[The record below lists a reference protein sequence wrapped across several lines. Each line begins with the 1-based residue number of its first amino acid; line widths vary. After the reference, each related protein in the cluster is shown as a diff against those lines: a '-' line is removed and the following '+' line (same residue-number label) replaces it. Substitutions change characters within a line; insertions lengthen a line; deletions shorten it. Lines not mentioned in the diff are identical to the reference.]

1 MQEISS
7 QVSTVAINQNH
18 LSAELLN
25 ILPFPLFLVDHKNR
39 FVWLNPAAESF
50 FKSSTA
56 YLAGHDVTDLI
67 PSDSPF
73 FALLGRVRQAGC
85 SVVEREIGLISPKL
99 GVSKGTIQM
108 VPVPA
113 RSETNNSAQ
122 VLVSIQE
129 QSMAER
135 LSTQNQFKGA
145 ALSMAKMT
153 ALLAHEIKN
162 PLAGIKGAAQLL
174 ELDLPTEHREL
185 SGMIVDETDRITSLL
200 SRIETLSADAPLK
213 FTDVNIHEVLDH
225 CIRITKASFGR
236 HLQIERRYDPS
247 LPNVRADRELLVQ
260 CFLNLFK
267 NAAEAT
273 NVGDK
278 LVLGTSYSMTRYISS
293 LSDGKRVHL
302 PLQIEIEDS
311 GKGIPEELSE
321 HIFEPFISTKSGGSG
336 LGLAMVAS
344 VIADHGGIITHQRGH
359 QGTCFIIN
367 LPFLNVTDADGAYQG
382 HSRATEV
389 TSLPG
394 EVNC

>member
-1 MQEISS
+1 MSS
-7 QVSTVAINQNH
+7 ETLGGAFKQDQI
-18 LSAELLN
+18 SAELLN
-25 ILPFPLFLVDHKNR
+25 VLPFPLLLIDQKNR

-56 YLAGHDVTDLI
+56 FLAGHAVAELI

-73 FALLGRVRQAGC
+73 FALLERVRQAGR

-99 GVSKGTIQM
+99 GVRKGTIQM

-113 RSETNNSAQ
+113 HSKINDSAQ
-122 VLVSIQE
+122 VLVSIEE
-129 QSMAER
+129 QSMAEQ

-145 ALSMAKMT
+145 ALSMSKMT

-174 ELDLPTEHREL
+174 ELDLPAEYREL
-185 SGMIVDETDRITSLL
+185 SSMIVDEADRITSLL
-200 SRIETLSADAPLK
+200 SRIETLSTDAPLK
-213 FTDVNIHEVLDH
+213 FADVNIHQVLDH

-236 HLQIERRYDPS
+236 HLQIVRRYDPS
-247 LPNVRADRELLVQ
+247 LPDVRADRELLVQ

-273 NVGDK
+273 MVGDE

-302 PLQIEIEDS
+302 PLQIEIEDT
-311 GKGIPEELSE
+311 GTGIPEELSE
-321 HIFEPFISTKSGGSG
+321 HIFEPFVSTKSGGSG

-344 VIADHGGIITHQRGH
+344 VIADHGGTITQQRRH
-359 QGTCFIIN
+359 QGTCFSIN
-367 LPFLNVTDADGAYQG
+367 LPFLNLTDPNRVPQNFPRKTDG
-382 HSRATEV
+382 S
-389 TSLPG
+389 SFG
-394 EVNC
+394 EVS

>member
-7 QVSTVAINQNH
+7 QVSAGAVNQH
-18 LSAELLN
+18 HISAELLN
-25 ILPFPLFLVDHKNR
+25 MLPFPLLLIDHENR
-39 FVWLNPAAESF
+39 FVWLNPAAENF

-56 YLAGHDVTDLI
+56 YLAGHAVTELI

-73 FALLGRVRQAGC
+73 FALLDRVRQADR

-99 GVSKGTIQM
+99 GVRKGTIQM

-113 RSETNNSAQ
+113 RSKIDNYPQ

-129 QSMAER
+129 QSMAEQ

-174 ELDLPTEHREL
+174 ELDLPAEYREL
-185 SGMIVDETDRITSLL
+185 IGMIVDETDRITSLL
-200 SRIETLSADAPLK
+200 SRIETMSADTPLK

-236 HLQIERRYDPS
+236 HLQIVRRYDPS
-247 LPNVRADRELLVQ
+247 LPDVRADRELLVQ

-273 NVGDK
+273 NDGDE
-278 LVLGTSYSMTRYISS
+278 LVLVTSYSMTGYISS

-302 PLQIEIEDS
+302 PLQIEIEDT
-311 GKGIPEELSE
+311 GIGIPEELSE
-321 HIFEPFISTKSGGSG
+321 HVFEPFISTKSGGSG

-344 VIADHGGIITHQRGH
+344 VIADHGGTITHKRRH
-359 QGTCFIIN
+359 QGTCFSIN
-367 LPFLNVTDADGAYQG
+367 LPFLNVTEPDRALQSS
-382 HSRATEV
+382 SRATGV
-389 TSLPG
+389 SSSFG
-394 EVNC
+394 

>member
-1 MQEISS
+1 MSANF
-7 QVSTVAINQNH
+7 STGKVNQNEI
-18 LSAELLN
+18 SAELLDM
-25 ILPFPLFLVDHKNR
+25 LPFPLLLVDHDNR

-56 YLAGHDVTDLI
+56 YLAGHEITELV
-67 PSDSPF
+67 PADSPF
-73 FALLGRVRQAGC
+73 FALLERVRQAGRP
-85 SVVEREIGLISPKL
+85 VVEKELGLISPKL
-99 GVSKGTIQM
+99 GVRTGTIQM
-108 VPVPA
+108 VPVPSVNDMNEPA
-113 RSETNNSAQ
+113 H

-129 QSMAER
+129 QSMAEQ

-174 ELDLPTEHREL
+174 ELDLPPEHREL

-200 SRIETLSADAPLK
+200 SRIETLSTDAPLK
-213 FTDVNIHEVLDH
+213 FEKVNIHEILDH
-225 CIRITKASFGR
+225 CMRITKASFGR
-236 HLQIERRYDPS
+236 HLHIIRRYDPS
-247 LPNVRADRELLVQ
+247 LPEVRADRELLVQ

-273 NVGDK
+273 KAGDE
-278 LVLGTSYSMTRYISS
+278 LTLGTSYSMTRYISS

-302 PLQIEIEDS
+302 PLQIEVQDT
-311 GKGIPEELSE
+311 GAGIPDELKG

-344 VIADHGGIITHQRGH
+344 VIADHGGTITHLHRR
-359 QGTCFIIN
+359 QGTCFCIN
-367 LPFLNVTDADGAYQG
+367 LPFLNEADFNQKRKNRFSMAQEI
-382 HSRATEV
+382 SA
-389 TSLPG
+389 LG
-394 EVNC
+394 EAD

>member
-1 MQEISS
+1 MQEMSS
-7 QVSTVAINQNH
+7 EMVGGAVNEDQI
-18 LSAELLN
+18 SAELLN
-25 ILPFPLFLVDHKNR
+25 VLPFPLLLIDQKNC

-56 YLAGHDVTDLI
+56 FLAGHAVAELI
-67 PSDSPF
+67 PPDSSF
-73 FALLGRVRQAGC
+73 FALLERVRQAGR
-85 SVVEREIGLISPKL
+85 SVVERELGLISPKL
-99 GVSKGTIQM
+99 GARKGTIQM

-113 RSETNNSAQ
+113 RSKMDNSAQ

-129 QSMAER
+129 QSMAEQ

-145 ALSMAKMT
+145 ALSMSKMT

-174 ELDLPTEHREL
+174 ELDLPAEYREL
-185 SGMIVDETDRITSLL
+185 SGMIVDEADRITSLL
-200 SRIETLSADAPLK
+200 SRIENLSTDAPLK
-213 FTDVNIHEVLDH
+213 FADVNIHEVLDH

-236 HLQIERRYDPS
+236 HLRIVRRYDPS

-273 NVGDK
+273 IVGDE

-302 PLQIEIEDS
+302 PLQIEIEDT
-311 GKGIPEELSE
+311 GTGIPEELCE

-344 VIADHGGIITHQRGH
+344 VIADHGGTITHQRRD
-359 QGTCFIIN
+359 QGTCFSIN
-367 LPFLNVTDADGAYQG
+367 LPFLNVTDFDRCPQ
-382 HSRATEV
+382 SRLRETDSS
-389 TSLPG
+389 SLG
-394 EVNC
+394 EVS

>member
-1 MQEISS
+1 MLEMSSEMLGGSVNQDQIS
-7 QVSTVAINQNH
+7 T
-18 LSAELLN
+18 EMLN
-25 ILPFPLFLVDHKNR
+25 VLPFPLLLIDQKDR

-56 YLAGHDVTDLI
+56 FLAGHAVAELI

-73 FALLGRVRQAGC
+73 FALLERVRQAGR
-85 SVVEREIGLISPKL
+85 SVIERELGLISPKL
-99 GVSKGTIQM
+99 GVRKGTFQM

-113 RSETNNSAQ
+113 RNKINNSAQ

-129 QSMAER
+129 QSMAEQ

-145 ALSMAKMT
+145 ALSMSKMT

-174 ELDLPTEHREL
+174 ELDLPAEYREL
-185 SGMIVDETDRITSLL
+185 SGMIVDEADRITSLL
-200 SRIETLSADAPLK
+200 SRIETLSTDAPLK
-213 FTDVNIHEVLDH
+213 FADVNIHEVLDH
-225 CIRITKASFGR
+225 CIKITKASFGR
-236 HLQIERRYDPS
+236 HLQIVRRYDPS
-247 LPNVRADRELLVQ
+247 LPDVRADRELLVQ

-273 NVGDK
+273 KVGDE

-293 LSDGKRVHL
+293 LPDGKRVHL
-302 PLQIEIEDS
+302 PLQIEIEDT
-311 GKGIPEELSE
+311 GTGIPEELSE

-344 VIADHGGIITHQRGH
+344 VIADHGGTITHQRR
-359 QGTCFIIN
+359 QQVTCFSIN
-367 LPFLNVTDADGAYQG
+367 LPFLNVKDSDRVSQSCSSETD
-382 HSRATEV
+382 SS
-389 TSLPG
+389 SLG
-394 EVNC
+394 EVS

>member
-1 MQEISS
+1 MNSLASIGSLGQEHMPS
-7 QVSTVAINQNH
+7 
-18 LSAELLN
+18 ELLN
-25 ILPFPLFLVDHKNR
+25 ILPFPVLLVDQENR
-39 FVWLNPAAESF
+39 FLWLNPAAESF

-56 YLAGHDVTDLI
+56 YLAGHAVVEFI
-67 PSDSPF
+67 PCDSPF
-73 FALLGRVRQAGC
+73 FALLERVRRAGRP
-85 SVVEREIGLISPKL
+85 VVEGELGLVSPKL
-99 GVSKGTIQM
+99 GVRTGTIQM
-108 VPVPA
+108 VPIPA
-113 RSETNNSAQ
+113 GSKENNIGL

-129 QSMAER
+129 QSMAEQ

-174 ELDLPTEHREL
+174 ELDLPEEHREL

-213 FTDVNIHEVLDH
+213 FQNVNIHEVLDH
-225 CIRITKASFGR
+225 CMRITKASFGR
-236 HLQIERRYDPS
+236 HLQIVRRYDPS
-247 LPNVRADRELLVQ
+247 LPDFRADRELLVQ
-260 CFLNLFK
+260 CFFNLFK

-273 NVGDK
+273 KAGDE
-278 LVLGTSYSMTRYISS
+278 LVLGTSYSFTRYVSN

-302 PLQIEIEDS
+302 PLQIEIEDT
-311 GKGIPEELSE
+311 GTGISEDLSN

-344 VIADHGGIITHQRGH
+344 VIADHGGTIAHQRRD

-367 LPFLNVTDADGAYQG
+367 LPFLNVADPDSAMQ
-382 HSRATEV
+382 SRSRFMEATP
-389 TSLPG
+389 SFG
-394 EVNC
+394 EIS

>member
-1 MQEISS
+1 MSANALTGMVNQDEI
-7 QVSTVAINQNH
+7 
-18 LSAELLN
+18 SAELLN
-25 ILPFPLFLVDHKNR
+25 VLPFPLLLVDQENR

-56 YLAGHDVTDLI
+56 YLAGHAVAELV
-67 PSDSPF
+67 PADSPF
-73 FALLGRVRQAGC
+73 FALLDRVRQAGRP
-85 SVVEREIGLISPKL
+85 VVEKELGLFSPKL
-99 GVSKGTIQM
+99 GVRTGTIQM

-113 RSETNNSAQ
+113 ADEMSEYAY

-129 QSMAER
+129 QSMAEQ

-162 PLAGIKGAAQLL
+162 PLAGIKGAAQLP
-174 ELDLPTEHREL
+174 ELDLPPEYREL

-200 SRIETLSADAPLK
+200 SRIETLSTDAPLK
-213 FTDVNIHEVLDH
+213 FEHVNIHEVLDH
-225 CIRITKASFGR
+225 CMRITKASFGR
-236 HLQIERRYDPS
+236 HLKIIRQYDPS
-247 LPNVRADRELLVQ
+247 LPDVKGDRELLVQ

-273 NVGDK
+273 KLGDE
-278 LVLGTSYSMTRYISS
+278 LNLRTAYSMTRYISS

-302 PLQIEIEDS
+302 PLQIEIEDT
-311 GKGIPEELSE
+311 GAGIPDELSD

-344 VIADHGGIITHQRGH
+344 VIADHGGTITHLRRRKE
-359 QGTCFIIN
+359 TCFSIN
-367 LPFLNVTDADGAYQG
+367 LPLLNAAASGLSQQSGFSMTQEA
-382 HSRATEV
+382 S
-389 TSLPG
+389 SFG
-394 EVNC
+394 EVD

>member
-1 MQEISS
+1 MKEISS
-7 QVSTVAINQNH
+7 EVSTGAFNQDQI
-18 LSAELLN
+18 SAELLN
-25 ILPFPLFLVDHKNR
+25 LLPFPLFLIDQENR
-39 FVWLNPAAESF
+39 FVWLNPAAENF

-56 YLAGHDVTDLI
+56 YLAGHAVVEFI

-73 FALLGRVRQAGC
+73 FNLLGRVRQAGR
-85 SVVEREIGLISPKL
+85 SVVEREFGLISPKL
-99 GVSKGTIQM
+99 GVRKGTIQM

-113 RSETNNSAQ
+113 RSEINYPDQ

-129 QSMAER
+129 QSLAEQ

-174 ELDLPTEHREL
+174 ELDLPAEYREL

-200 SRIETLSADAPLK
+200 SRIENLSADAPLK
-213 FTDVNIHEVLDH
+213 FSDVNIHEVLDH

-236 HLQIERRYDPS
+236 HLQIVRRYDPS
-247 LPNVRADRELLVQ
+247 LPDVRGDRELLVQ
-260 CFLNLFK
+260 CFLNLLK

-273 NVGDK
+273 KIGDE
-278 LVLGTSYSMTRYISS
+278 LVLRTCYSMTRYISS
-293 LSDGKRVHL
+293 LSDGKRMHL
-302 PLQIEIEDS
+302 PLQIEIEDT
-311 GKGIPEELSE
+311 GKGIPEELLE

-344 VIADHGGIITHQRGH
+344 VIADHGGTITHQCRH
-359 QGTCFIIN
+359 RGTCFSIN
-367 LPFLNVTDADGAYQG
+367 LPFLKVTDSDTVLQIR
-382 HSRATEV
+382 SPLTEV
-389 TSLPG
+389 TSSFG
-394 EVNC
+394 KIS

>member
-7 QVSTVAINQNH
+7 QVSPGAVNQH
-18 LSAELLN
+18 HISAELLN
-25 ILPFPLFLVDHKNR
+25 MLPFPLFLIDHEDR
-39 FVWLNPAAESF
+39 FVWLNPAAENF

-56 YLAGHDVTDLI
+56 YLAGHVVNELI

-73 FALLGRVRQAGC
+73 FALLDRVRQADR
-85 SVVEREIGLISPKL
+85 SVVEREIRLISPKL
-99 GVSKGTIQM
+99 GVRKGTIQM

-113 RSETNNSAQ
+113 RSKIDNSAQ

-129 QSMAER
+129 QSMAEQ

-174 ELDLPTEHREL
+174 ELDLPAEYREL

-200 SRIETLSADAPLK
+200 SRIETMSADTPLK
-213 FTDVNIHEVLDH
+213 FTDVNIHEILDH

-236 HLQIERRYDPS
+236 HLQIVRRYDPS

-273 NVGDK
+273 NDGDE

-302 PLQIEIEDS
+302 PLQIEIEDT
-311 GKGIPEELSE
+311 GIGIPEELSE
-321 HIFEPFISTKSGGSG
+321 HVFEPFISTKSGGSG

-344 VIADHGGIITHQRGH
+344 VIADHGGTITYQRRH
-359 QGTCFIIN
+359 QGTCFSIN
-367 LPFLNVTDADGAYQG
+367 LPFLNATDPDRVLQTS
-382 HSRATEV
+382 SRATEV
-389 TSLPG
+389 SSSLG
-394 EVNC
+394 EMNR

>member
-7 QVSTVAINQNH
+7 QVSAGAVNQH
-18 LSAELLN
+18 HISAELLN
-25 ILPFPLFLVDHKNR
+25 MLPFPLLLIDHGNR

-56 YLAGHDVTDLI
+56 YLAGHEVTELI
-67 PSDSPF
+67 PPDSPF
-73 FALLGRVRQAGC
+73 FALLERVRQADR

-99 GVSKGTIQM
+99 GVRKGTIQM

-113 RSETNNSAQ
+113 RSNIDNSAQ

-129 QSMAER
+129 QSMAEQ

-174 ELDLPTEHREL
+174 ELDLPAEYREL

-200 SRIETLSADAPLK
+200 SRIETMSADTPLK

-236 HLQIERRYDPS
+236 HLQIVRRYDPS

-273 NVGDK
+273 NDGDQ

-293 LSDGKRVHL
+293 LSDGKRIHL
-302 PLQIEIEDS
+302 PLQIEIEDT
-311 GKGIPEELSE
+311 GIGIPEELSE
-321 HIFEPFISTKSGGSG
+321 HVFEPFISNKSGGSG

-344 VIADHGGIITHQRGH
+344 VIADHGGTITHQRRH
-359 QGTCFIIN
+359 QGTCFCIN
-367 LPFLNVTDADGAYQG
+367 LPFLNVTEPDSTL
-382 HSRATEV
+382 HSSSSAIEV
-389 TSLPG
+389 ASSLG
-394 EVNC
+394 EMS